1 MKKIFFIC
9 TGNTCRSPMAE
20 AMAKSFCKNENINI
34 FSRGILGNGSPAS
47 DMAIEAILK
56 YKLDLQEHKS
66 KTITKEDF
74 ESANLVLT
82 MTNEQK
88 DLLCYVFPDGENKVF
103 TLYEYIMQENKDIE
117 DPFGKDFSA
126 YIKCAKEIYNLIEK
140 IDFEKI

>member
-1 MKKIFFIC
+1 MKKVFFVC

-20 AMAKSFCKNENINI
+20 AIAKYFCKNENISI
-34 FSRGILGNGSPAS
+34 FSRGILGNGAPAS
-47 DMAIEAILK
+47 SMTMEAVLK

-74 ESANLVLT
+74 ESADLILT

-88 DLLCYVFPDGENKVF
+88 DLISYVFTNSENKVF

-117 DPFGKDFSA
+117 DPFGEDFSS
-126 YIKCAKEIYNLIEK
+126 YMNCAKEIYELIEK
-140 IDFEKI
+140 MDFEKI